1 MRRSCVHIVVASVT
15 SHVCH
20 PGRPG
25 TCVGSARRRL
35 RCVVEA
41 RVQVLDDAHG
51 FGTARRRSGLEHRDQ
66 AEELVVIVLVDG
78 ELAIAANS
86 IFGRSTQS
94 IACDENVVAGSIFR
108 QAPCR
113 PRVRWSAR
121 KSSNSIPSACMR
133 PRRDFAISH
142 CPAGSA
148 VPSYFR
154 KRLRSTADGLSALPK
169 QRPSQRDALALASAG
184 GLVLCDAHQLAQR
197 LGLCLRY
204 VRPE

>member
-1 MRRSCVHIVVASVT
+1 MPRCAEGIQVLAADYDLKLLQVESATTCTPAAEYATRRCGVT
-15 SHVCH
+15 SSATGAAAR
-20 PGRPG
+20 PSSPG

-94 IACDENVVAGSIFR
+94 IACD
-108 QAPCR
+108 
-113 PRVRWSAR
+113 
-121 KSSNSIPSACMR
+121 
-133 PRRDFAISH
+133 
-142 CPAGSA
+142 AGSA

>member
-1 MRRSCVHIVVASVT
+1 MRRRTPGRQPHAAWLMPRCAEGIQVLAADYDLKPLQVESATTCTPAAEYATRRCGVT
-15 SHVCH
+15 SSATGAAAR
-20 PGRPG
+20 PSSPG

-35 RCVVEA
+35 GCVVEA

-142 CPAGSA
+142 CPPA
-148 VPSYFR
+148 
-154 KRLRSTADGLSALPK
+154 
-169 QRPSQRDALALASAG
+169 
-184 GLVLCDAHQLAQR
+184 
-197 LGLCLRY
+197 
-204 VRPE
+204 